1 MNSRNT
7 LSLIGISFLVL
18 SILFAWIAPATV
30 VRADPGDPSLPL
42 DGSAVFIPMIWGGGG
57 GGGGGSD
64 TGSVWLP
71 YLLGDESL
79 LPTYG
84 ADVAVDS
91 YGGIHVVYAVYA
103 GTNDQGQRPATYAY
117 CAAHCGERT
126 NWSFTHLGDV
136 VFDARI
142 ALDPTG
148 KPRLVLF
155 GPVEDPIWPRMRY
168 QYASCNSG
176 CTNSA
181 SWTITTIATP
191 IEPTA
196 TREYDNHQYFA
207 MDGQGHPAFVYTDTT
222 QNNHPGTFYMS
233 CQANCTDSN
242 QWTETPLHT
251 AELFDKVTLAF
262 SPSGQPRLAF
272 GFFDENIDLYLSYA
286 QCDSNCTDG
295 ANWTGMPLVQIHGTA
310 KFSLAV
316 DSDGQPRLGV
326 YTGSYAYTPFQPQKL
341 LYLWCDSACTSG
353 SGWFFTD
360 TGMPFAAGDGVNL
373 VLDGLDRPRMS
384 FETATQ
390 GLGYAWCN
398 TDCES
403 DNATWDSHEV
413 EPQASLAN
421 DYEVLPIRRCTVST
435 WFNGQRSSLALDPA
449 GNPRIAYDAQ
459 HWWYGTETVNGVPQA
474 CNYQDVTV
482 TRISLLSQP

>member
-1 MNSRNT
+1 
-7 LSLIGISFLVL
+7 
-18 SILFAWIAPATV
+18 V
-30 VRADPGDPSLPL
+30 VEEGA
-42 DGSAVFIPMIWGGGG
+42 A
-57 GGGGGSD
+57 D
-64 TGSVWLP
+64 TGFVWLP

-181 SWTITTIATP
+181 SWTITTIVTP

-207 MDGQGHPAFVYTDTT
+207 MDGQGHSAFVYTDTT

-316 DSDGQPRLGV
+316 DSDGQHAWEFTPARMHTLPFSPRNCYIYGVIQPAPPDRAGFSPTLACPLLLGM
-326 YTGSYAYTPFQPQKL
+326 A
-341 LYLWCDSACTSG
+341 
-353 SGWFFTD
+353 
-360 TGMPFAAGDGVNL
+360 
-373 VLDGLDRPRMS
+373 
-384 FETATQ
+384 
-390 GLGYAWCN
+390 
-398 TDCES
+398 
-403 DNATWDSHEV
+403 
-413 EPQASLAN
+413 
-421 DYEVLPIRRCTVST
+421 
-435 WFNGQRSSLALDPA
+435 
-449 GNPRIAYDAQ
+449 
-459 HWWYGTETVNGVPQA
+459 
-474 CNYQDVTV
+474 
-482 TRISLLSQP
+482 